1 MAERGRK
8 PAHAPGLT
16 RQALWA
22 EMRRLKQF
30 TVSQLCPDRSRSY
43 LVYSYLRALE
53 AGGYVRRTDRPSY
66 RSRPCPY
73 IYVLE
78 RDTGIDAPRLR
89 RDGSVVTQGLAREQ
103 IWRCMQILRNFS
115 VTEVQMSATTPSVP
129 VNDVEVRRYINHLCR
144 AGYLICTRPS
154 RPGVLARYQ
163 LVRARSTGPR
173 PPMVKANGQV
183 YDPNINRVVWTR
195 PVAAEQEDSDG

>member
-1 MAERGRK
+1 MSQA
-8 PAHAPGLT
+8 
-16 RQALWA
+16 RQTLWA

-30 TVSQLCPDRSRSY
+30 TVSQLSPDRSRSY

-53 AGGYVRRTDRPSY
+53 AGGYVRRVERISAPARPDTHL
-66 RSRPCPY
+66 Y
-73 IYVLE
+73 ILE

-89 RDGSVVTQGLAREQ
+89 RDGSPVTQGLPREQ
-103 IWRCMQILRNFS
+103 IWRAMRILRNFS

-195 PVAAEQEDSDG
+195 PVVAEQEDSDG